1 MAALLKL
8 GSISLDCA
16 DSHELASFYSRLLDK
31 MIAYD
36 VNGFSAI
43 RLDGVWLS
51 FRSVEGYRAPTWPD
65 SLIPQQIHLD
75 FAVADLGLGELAAL
89 KAGAVKMELQPSP
102 ERWLVFKD
110 PAGHP
115 FCLSS
120 LIPE

>member
-1 MAALLKL
+1 
-8 GSISLDCA
+8 
-16 DSHELASFYSRLLDK
+16 